1 MTMKM
6 DLSSPDMG
14 ETMKTILKALGL
26 AALLALPASAQDT
39 PHIRVA
45 QGELAGFKNRGA
57 DAYLGIPFGA
67 APVGDLR
74 WKAPAPPPAWQGVR
88 DATKFGPACMQQ
100 DAQPQAPWSIEYFVT
115 PPYSEDCLSLNV
127 WTAPEK
133 TPGKKKAVALFIPG
147 GGFSQGGGGVPIYN
161 GADMAKAG
169 IVFVTMNYR
178 QSAAG
183 FLAHPELAAES
194 PIHASGNYTLTDIL
208 AALRWIKA
216 NIASFGGDPHQVTV
230 MGQSAGAAAI
240 NALLQSPQSKGLFR
254 GAIIESGVRAGGTFP
269 SNAEREKM
277 SADWA
282 ASRGAKTLAELR
294 ALPASALVPVR
305 GQSFRF
311 GPSIDGAVV
320 PALPVPAIDVPV
332 LTGWNMG
339 EGSVGNGR
347 LLNTPVSRADFEK
360 QSQASLGASANEIAG
375 LYPSG
380 DDASEAARQSGH
392 DAIMMSGAGWITA
405 RQAKTRSPIFYYD
418 FEHVMPG
425 AEAAPYGSYH
435 SSELP
440 YALGTLHTL
449 KRPWTE
455 SDYRVSALLQAY
467 WVNFI
472 KTGNPNGGQLP
483 KWNAFDPSRN
493 DVMALGA
500 SPHMR
505 PITSPERAQ
514 AFARA
519 FGR

>member
-1 MTMKM
+1 MKA
-6 DLSSPDMG
+6 
-14 ETMKTILKALGL
+14 ILKALSL
-26 AALLALPASAQDT
+26 AALIALPAAAQDA
-39 PHIRVA
+39 PHMRVA
-45 QGELAGFKNRGA
+45 QGELAGFNDRGA
-57 DAYLGIPFGA
+57 NAYLNIPFGV

-88 DATKFGPACMQQ
+88 GATKFGPACMQQ
-100 DAQPQAPWSIEYFVT
+100 DAQPQAQWSIEYFVG

-127 WTAPEK
+127 WTK
-133 TPGKKKAVALFIPG
+133 PGKKRAVTLFIPG

-161 GADMAKAG
+161 GAEMAKAG

-183 FLAHPELAAES
+183 FLARPELAAES
-194 PIHASGNYTLTDIL
+194 PDHASGNYTLTDIL

-216 NIASFGGDPHQVTV
+216 NIASLGGDPAKVTV

-240 NALLQSPQSKGLFR
+240 NALLQSPGSKGLFR
-254 GAIIESGVRAGGTFP
+254 GAIIDSGVRAGAALP
-269 SNAEREKM
+269 SNQEREKM

-282 ASRGAKTLAELR
+282 ASRGATSLAQLR

-311 GPSIDGAVV
+311 GPSVDGAVI
-320 PALPVPAIDVPV
+320 PATGTTVIDVPV
-332 LTGWNMG
+332 LTGWNAG
-339 EGSVGNGR
+339 EGAVGTGR
-347 LLNTPVSRADFEK
+347 LLNTPVTRADFEK
-360 QSQASLGASANEIAG
+360 QSETVLGANAKTITS

-380 DDASEAARQSGH
+380 DEASEAARKAGH
-392 DAIMMSGAGWITA
+392 DTVMMSGAGWIAA
-405 RQAKTRSPIFYYD
+405 RQSQARSPVFYYD

-425 AEAAPYGSYH
+425 AEAAAYGSYH

-440 YALGTLHTL
+440 YVFDTLHML

-493 DVMALGA
+493 EVMALGIA
-500 SPHMR
+500 PHMR

-514 AFARA
+514 AFAHA
-519 FGR
+519 FGQ